1 MINLKGQNQ
10 TFSFNEQTDLVTK
23 GKFNKVFKGVDENQN
38 PVFIKQLLSHLAD
51 DQQAVI
57 YFKQEYIFQLNHP
70 NIIAATDY
78 IVDDGKHYLVR
89 PWIDGNDLSKT
100 AHKISEKDALNI
112 VADVLNGLAYLHHK
126 GILHLDIQPKNI
138 IMGKNGK
145 VYLTD
150 FGLAKRIDHTIYK
163 QPFNIYYSSPEQIL
177 NHVDLFNTSTDL
189 YAVGVLL
196 YELLLGERPF
206 SNENPEVLMNIVIAA
221 PLPTNG
227 LSKDVAAV
235 IEQATAKPRFNLPP
249 TKYTYDELDDQLME
263 AQKLRY
269 QTAEEFLNALINLE
283 GKGLVTRRWWKFW
296 ES

>member
-1 MINLKGQNQ
+1 MITLQGQKQ
-10 TFSFNEQTDLVTK
+10 IFSFNEETDLITK
-23 GKFNKVFKGVDENQN
+23 GKFNKVFKGVDENKN
-38 PVFIKQLLSHLAD
+38 AVFIKQLLPHLAE

-57 YFKQEYIFQLNHP
+57 YFKQECLFQLHHP

-78 IVDDGKHYLVR
+78 IVDEGKHYLVR

-100 AHKISEKDALNI
+100 AHKLSEKDALNI
-112 VADVLNGLAYLHHK
+112 VADLLGALAYLHHK

-138 IMGKNGK
+138 LMGNNGK

-189 YAVGVLL
+189 FAVGVLL
-196 YELLLGERPF
+196 FELLLGERPF
-206 SNENPEVLMNIVIAA
+206 TNENPEVLMNIVIAA

-227 LSKDVAAV
+227 LSKNAAEV
-235 IEQATAKPRFNLPP
+235 IEKATAKPRFNLPP
-249 TKYTYDELDDQLME
+249 TKYTYDELDDQLIE

-269 QTAEEFLNALINLE
+269 QTAEEFLYALKELE
-283 GKGLVTRRWWKFW
+283 GKNLVTRRWWKFW
-296 ES
+296 EN

>member
-1 MINLKGQNQ
+1 MITLNGKKQV
-10 TFSFNEQTDLVTK
+10 FYFNEQTDLVTR
-23 GKFNKVFKGVDENQN
+23 GKFNKVFKGVDENKN
-38 PVFIKQLLSHLAD
+38 AVFIKQLLPHLAND
-51 DQQAVI
+51 LQAII
-57 YFKQEYIFQLNHP
+57 YFKQEYIFQLHHP
-70 NIIAATDY
+70 NIIAAKDY
-78 IVDDGKHYLVR
+78 IVDEGKHYLVR

-100 AHKISEKDALNI
+100 AHKLNEKDALY
-112 VADVLNGLAYLHHK
+112 VVTEVLNALTYLHQK

-138 IMGKNGK
+138 LIGKNGR

-150 FGLAKRIDHTIYK
+150 FGLAKRINHSIYR

-189 YAVGVLL
+189 FAVGVLL

-206 SNENPEVLMNIVIAA
+206 TNENPEVLINIVIAA

-227 LSKDVAAV
+227 LSKDAAEV

-249 TKYTYDELDDQLME
+249 TTYTYDELDDQLIE

-269 QTAEEFLNALINLE
+269 QTAEEFLNAIKKLE
-283 GKGLVTRRWWKFW
+283 GQKLVTRRWWKFW
-296 ES
+296 EN

>member
-1 MINLKGQNQ
+1 MINLQGQKQ

-38 PVFIKQLLSHLAD
+38 PVFIKQLLPQLAD
-51 DQQAVI
+51 DQQAII

-89 PWIDGNDLSKT
+89 PWVDGNDLSKT
-100 AHKISEKDALNI
+100 AHKISEKDALFI
-112 VADVLNGLAYLHHK
+112 VAEVLNALTYLHHK

-138 IMGKNGK
+138 LMGKNGK

-189 YAVGVLL
+189 FAVGVLL

-249 TKYTYDELDDQLME
+249 TKYTYDELDDQLIE

-269 QTAEEFLNALINLE
+269 QTAEEFLNALKNLE
-283 GKGLVTRRWWKFW
+283 GKELVTRRWWKFW

>member
-1 MINLKGQNQ
+1 MINLQGQKQ

-23 GKFNKVFKGVDENQN
+23 GKFNKVFKGIDENQN
-38 PVFIKQLLSHLAD
+38 PVFIKQLLPHLAD
-51 DQQAVI
+51 DQQAII

-89 PWIDGNDLSKT
+89 PWVDGNDLSKT
-100 AHKISEKDALNI
+100 AHKISEKDALFI
-112 VADVLNGLAYLHHK
+112 VAEVLNALTYLHHK

-138 IMGKNGK
+138 LMGKNGK

-189 YAVGVLL
+189 FAVGVLL

-249 TKYTYDELDDQLME
+249 TKYTYDELDDQLIE

-269 QTAEEFLNALINLE
+269 QTAEEFLNALKNLE
-283 GKGLVTRRWWKFW
+283 GKELVTRRWWKFW